1 MTAAY
6 PAMSVIAAVVVVVLE
21 LAWLRT
27 GIFRLRSYWVAMAIV
42 FAFQIPIDG
51 WMTKLSD
58 PIVIYDP
65 DALSG
70 LRFPLDIPT
79 EEFIYAFAMV
89 TLAIMLWERRKP
101 AAASSE
107 GGAKVE

>member
-1 MTAAY
+1 MIPAY
-6 PAMSVIAAVVVVVLE
+6 PGFSLLAAVAVAALEVL
-21 LAWLRT
+21 WLRT
-27 GIFRLRSYWVAMAIV
+27 GVFRLRAYWLAMVIV
-42 FAFQIPIDG
+42 FAFQVPVDG

-70 LRFPLDIPT
+70 IRFPWDIPS

-89 TLAIMLWERRKP
+89 TMAIVLWERSGQKR
-101 AAASSE
+101 SE
-107 GGAKVE
+107 VP